1 MRCHSVAMAIVNQS
15 ECVRP
20 YNLLLPLILHIHI
33 QPETDQVERER
44 EEDYWSEF
52 GHVWTPS
59 RLSHAPIVQDEA
71 GLRVEL
77 FLLRPPGLR

>member
-1 MRCHSVAMAIVNQS
+1 MRCHGNQS
-15 ECVRP
+15 ECDTP
-20 YNLLLPLILHIHI
+20 I
-33 QPETDQVERER
+33 QPTPPSHPPYTYKQRQTKWRER

>member
-1 MRCHSVAMAIVNQS
+1 MCTPTQS
-15 ECVRP
+15 TPPSHPPYTHTTRDRP
-20 YNLLLPLILHIHI
+20 SG
-33 QPETDQVERER
+33 ERER

-59 RLSHAPIVQDEA
+59 RLSHAPVVQDEA